1 MRLIEERT
9 TRPVTI
15 GAYNSVSNL
24 SFHHHMHT
32 KLLSHCKPCLRQ
44 FGGPFSALIA
54 LTLITL
60 AWHED
65 TSVVT
70 LSIRERSLWVERVS
84 LDISL
89 LSLFIFHIIQSFS
102 LIVTYFSNFEFF
114 LHTTHTNTQPLRFG
128 FVRSHNKLHNTSKK
142 QTKSKKYSLLCAA
155 LLTLHQHTVHLW
167 PVAELDRQVN
177 AGHHPV
183 PAFPARYLLVPGRP
197 QRVQADVERIEP
209 GPLQPDELAR

>member
-32 KLLSHCKPCLRQ
+32 KLLSHSKPCLRQ

-65 TSVVT
+65 TSVIT
-70 LSIRERSLWVERVS
+70 LSFSERSLWVERVS

-89 LSLFIFHIIQSFS
+89 LFLFIFHIIQSFS

-142 QTKSKKYSLLCAA
+142 INKVKKIQP
-155 LLTLHQHTVHLW
+155 TLRCSTHPSSAHSSPL
-167 PVAELDRQVN
+167 
-177 AGHHPV
+177 AGSR
-183 PAFPARYLLVPGRP
+183 AGSPGQCRP
-197 QRVQADVERIEP
+197 SP
-209 GPLQPDELAR
+209 GPSLSGALSARTGPPAACPG